1 MTMTMQAAGSL
12 TSARTIAGLRRR
24 LAHTFRTAG
33 LDTAELDARILI
45 GHALGLNHT
54 QLAAASQRMPSADE
68 CELVATLGARRLQG
82 EPVARILGEKE
93 FWGLTLGLSPE
104 TLVPRPE
111 SETVVEAALTAVGR
125 RTRPMILADL
135 GTGSGALLLALLS
148 ELPQAF
154 GFGTDL
160 GVGALATARDNAARL
175 GLDARAGFVACDYA
189 RALSGPFDCIVCNP
203 PYIAT
208 YEIATLSP
216 EVRDYDP
223 RLALDGGV
231 DGLDGYR
238 AIAADAPRL
247 LAPGGSLVVELGAG
261 LADRVGI
268 IMSVKGLMPDG
279 PGHFDVAGINR
290 AMAFRHLP

>member
-1 MTMTMQAAGSL
+1 MQAAGSL
-12 TSARTIAGLRRR
+12 TSARTIAGLRRA

-33 LDTAELDARILI
+33 LDTGELDARILI
-45 GHALGLNHT
+45 GHALGLSHT
-54 QLAAASQRMPSADE
+54 QLAAASQRMPGAEE
-68 CELVATLGARRLQG
+68 CELVATLAARRLQG

-93 FWGLTLGLSPE
+93 FWGLTLHLSPA

-111 SETVVEAALTAVGR
+111 SEAVVEAALKAIGR
-125 RTRPMILADL
+125 SNRPMLLADL

-148 ELPQAF
+148 EIPQAF
-154 GFGTDL
+154 GIGTDL
-160 GVGALATARDNAARL
+160 SIGALATARGNAARL
-175 GLDARAGFVACDYA
+175 GLGARAGFVACDYA

-208 YEIATLSP
+208 REIAMLSP

-261 LADRVGI
+261 LAERVSI

-279 PGHFDVAGINR
+279 PAQRDVAGVNR
-290 AMAFRHLP
+290 ALAFQYLP

>member
-1 MTMTMQAAGSL
+1 MTIQAAGSL
-12 TSARTIAGLRRR
+12 TSARTIAGLRRN

-68 CELVATLGARRLQG
+68 CELVAALGARRLQG

-111 SETVVEAALTAVGR
+111 SETVVEAALTTVGR

-160 GVGALATARDNAARL
+160 SISALATARGNAARL

-189 RALSGPFDCIVCNP
+189 HALSGPFDCIVCNP

-208 YEIATLSP
+208 HDIATLSP

-223 RLALDGGV
+223 RLALDGGE
-231 DGLDGYR
+231 DGLTGYR

-261 LADRVGI
+261 LAERVNI

>member
-1 MTMTMQAAGSL
+1 MTMTAQTAGSL
-12 TSARTIAGLRRR
+12 TSARTIAGLRRT

-33 LDTAELDARILI
+33 LETAELDARILI
-45 GHALGLNHT
+45 GHALGLSHT

-68 CELVATLGARRLQG
+68 CELVAVLAAHRLQG

-93 FWGLTLGLSPE
+93 FWGLTLHLSAE

-111 SETVVEAALTAVGR
+111 SETVVEAALKAIGR
-125 RTRPMILADL
+125 RARPMLLADL

-148 ELPQAF
+148 EVPQAF
-154 GFGTDL
+154 GIGTDL
-160 GVGALATARDNAARL
+160 SIGALATARDNAARL
-175 GLDARAGFVACDYA
+175 GVSARAGFVACDYA
-189 RALSGPFDCIVCNP
+189 RALAGPFDCIVCNP

-208 YEIATLSP
+208 RDIATLAP
-216 EVRDYDP
+216 EVRDHDP

-261 LADRVGI
+261 SVEGVSI

-279 PGHFDVAGINR
+279 PAQRDVAGIDR
-290 AMAFRHLP
+290 ALVFRHLP